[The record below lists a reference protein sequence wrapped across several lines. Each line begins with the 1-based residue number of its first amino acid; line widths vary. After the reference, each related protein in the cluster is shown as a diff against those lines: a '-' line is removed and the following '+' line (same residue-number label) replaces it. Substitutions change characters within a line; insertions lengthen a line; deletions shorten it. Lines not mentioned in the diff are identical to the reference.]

1 MNLFETFQI
10 IGRIVSLG
18 VFIVER
24 PKDGAKKKEEVKK
37 MVFDFLNDFNIR
49 LPIPDIILNYV
60 LDFMIDNL
68 VDFLNQTLWKKQA
81 A

>member
-1 MNLFETFQI
+1 MSLFETFQI

-18 VFIVER
+18 VFLVER

-37 MVFDFLNDFNIR
+37 MVFDFMDDFNIR
-49 LPIPDIILNYV
+49 LPIPDIVLSYV

-68 VDFLNQTLWKKQA
+68 VDFLNETLWKKKA

>member
-1 MNLFETFQI
+1 MNPFEVFHV

-18 VFIVER
+18 VFLVER

-37 MVFDFLNDFNIR
+37 MVFEFLSDFNIR
-49 LPIPDIILNYV
+49 LPIPDVVLDYV

-68 VDFLNQTLWKKQA
+68 VEFLNNTIWKKQA

>member
-10 IGRIVSLG
+10 IGRIVALG
-18 VFIVER
+18 VFLVER
-24 PKDGAKKKEEVKK
+24 PKDGVNKKEEVKK
-37 MVFDFLNDFNIR
+37 MVFDFLSDFNIR
-49 LPIPDIILNYV
+49 LPIPDIVLNYV

>member
-1 MNLFETFQI
+1 MNPFEIFHM

-18 VFIVER
+18 VFLVER
-24 PKDGAKKKEEVKK
+24 PKDGAKKKQEVKQ

-49 LPIPDIILNYV
+49 LPIPDVVLDYV
-60 LDFMIDNL
+60 LDIMIDNL
-68 VDFLNQTLWKKQA
+68 VGFLNRTVWKKQA

>member
-1 MNLFETFQI
+1 MNLFETFHI

-18 VFIVER
+18 VFLVER
-24 PKDGAKKKEEVKK
+24 PKDGAKKKEEVKQ

-49 LPIPDIILNYV
+49 LPIPDIVLSYV

-68 VDFLNQTLWKKQA
+68 VDFLNETLWKKKA

>member
-10 IGRIVSLG
+10 IGKIVSLG
-18 VFIVER
+18 VFLVER
-24 PKDGAKKKEEVKK
+24 PKDGVNKKEEVKK
-37 MVFDFLNDFNIR
+37 MVFDFLDDFDTR
-49 LPIPDIILNYV
+49 LPIPDIVLDYV

>member
-1 MNLFETFQI
+1 MSLFETFQI
-10 IGRIVSLG
+10 IGRIVALG
-18 VFIVER
+18 VFLVER

-37 MVFDFLNDFNIR
+37 MVFDFMNDFNIR
-49 LPIPDIILNYV
+49 LPIPDIVLSYV

-68 VDFLNQTLWKKQA
+68 VDFLNETLWKKKA